1 MDQNPRHRRAGR
13 SPGGQPTAHLAEV
26 IYADLELTGVLQRV
40 AEAGVQLAGAGFA
53 VLRHADSD
61 EDGHVRILDVTAGRT
76 PPALT
81 DDPDAVATLLAPA
94 LGAGTLVRSAD
105 VKHDG
110 RFESF
115 GDDAPLRS
123 YLAGPVRG
131 RDGEVAGALLLGHPD
146 PDVFDEAAEADVAAI
161 MAHASVALDNAR
173 LFAAE
178 KQARRRAEQGANRL
192 ALLQEVTSW
201 LADART
207 TADAMDALRDSLGRR
222 TQAVR
227 IALFEPDGEDF
238 VAVRG
243 ATPLPEPA
251 GPRTLPRD
259 VASPVAEAFRSQ
271 QPVRITDRTSLEARY
286 PAIAAQLPQ
295 AGAVLCVPLLVR
307 GASLGVLAV
316 AWDRPRALETAEV
329 SMFGAVAG
337 QLASAMERAR
347 LDEAQVRSQTQL
359 RAHVA
364 AVTDSSLTL
373 QRSLLPQELPE
384 LDTVSLAVRYRP
396 GAAGAA
402 VGGDWYD
409 VIASPTGTITFVI
422 GDVQGH
428 SISAA
433 AVMGQ
438 LRMALHAYIAEG
450 HDPDVAVA
458 QVNQLMLSLRTNLL
472 ATCCLA
478 TLSPCTGELLVVR
491 AGHPLPIV
499 VDPSGDATE
508 LDCEGGL
515 PLGTAE
521 DATWPVT
528 RSTLRPGSRLLLYT
542 DGLVERRD
550 AGLDVTVADLVTSV
564 QGMHGQDAETTADA
578 IVQAARTHA
587 DDDLALLVCDYEG
600 HDGRERVTT
609 TVERRDEVATAR
621 SVAAEALHRWGLE
634 KLEDAV
640 LLLVSE
646 MVTNAL
652 VHARST
658 AHLALWQLSDAVRIE
673 VSDDSPHEPR
683 PRLASAEATG
693 GRGMLLIEA
702 LSSRWGTMERREG
715 KTVWAQVPA

>member
-1 MDQNPRHRRAGR
+1 MDHTPRHRRPGR
-13 SPGGQPTAHLAEV
+13 SPGGEPAAHLAEV
-26 IYADLELTGVLQRV
+26 IYADLELRGVLQRV
-40 AEAGVQLAGAGFA
+40 AEAAVQLSGASFA
-53 VLRHADSD
+53 ILRHADT
-61 EDGHVRILDVTAGRT
+61 EADGSGGCVDVVAGRVPT
-76 PPALT
+76 ALA
-81 DDPDAVATLLAPA
+81 DDPDVVTALLTPA
-94 LGAGTLVRSAD
+94 LASGSTVRSAD
-105 VKHDG
+105 VADDP
-110 RFESF
+110 RF
-115 GDDAPLRS
+115 DAPEGVGAVRS
-123 YLAGPVRG
+123 CLAGPVRG
-131 RDGEVAGALLLGHPD
+131 RDGELAGALLLGHPD
-146 PDVFDEAAEADVAAI
+146 PDAFDDALEADVAAI

-178 KQARRRAEQGANRL
+178 KQARRRAEQAADRL

-207 TADAMDALRDSLGRR
+207 TADAMDALRDSLRRR
-222 TQAVR
+222 TRAVR
-227 IALFEPDGEDF
+227 IALFEPDGEEF

-243 ATPLPEPA
+243 ATPLPEPS
-251 GPRTLPRD
+251 GPRTVPRD
-259 VASPVAEAFRSQ
+259 VPNPIADAFRGQ
-271 QPVRITDRTSLEARY
+271 HPVRLTDRASLESAY
-286 PAIAAQLPQ
+286 PRV
-295 AGAVLCVPLLVR
+295 AGALPHTGSLLCVPLLVR

-316 AWDRPRALETAEV
+316 AWDRPRLLETAEV
-329 SMFGAVAG
+329 SMFVAVAG

-384 LDTVSLAVRYRP
+384 LDAVELAVRYRP

-409 VIASPTGTITFVI
+409 VIASPQGTITFVI

-499 VDPSGDATE
+499 VDPSGDAAE
-508 LDCEGGL
+508 LACEGGL

-528 RSTLRPGSRLLLYT
+528 RTTLRPATRLLLYT

-550 AGLDVTVADLVTSV
+550 ADLGATVGDLVTSV
-564 QGMHGQDAETTADA
+564 QGLHGQDAETTADA
-578 IVQAARTHA
+578 VVQAARTHA
-587 DDDLALLVCDYEG
+587 DDDLALLVCDYQG
-600 HDGRERVTT
+600 HDGRDRVTVV
-609 TVERRDEVATAR
+609 VERRDEVATAR
-621 SVAAEALHRWGLE
+621 SAAAAALHRWGLE
-634 KLEDAV
+634 KVEDAV

-658 AHLALWQLSDAVRIE
+658 AHLTLWQLSDAVRIE

-683 PRLASAEATG
+683 PRLAPAEATG
-693 GRGMLLIEA
+693 GRGMLLVEA
-702 LSSRWGTMERREG
+702 LSSRWGTMERRDG